1 MALATL
7 DYRAGAQTAA
17 MAAMLEPLA
26 RAVMAATESTA
37 LQQMV
42 ATVVMVATLVCLA
55 TVRLVEVEASTEQRA
70 S

>member
-1 MALATL
+1 
-7 DYRAGAQTAA
+7 

-26 RAVMAATESTA
+26 MAVMAATESTA

>member
-1 MALATL
+1 
-7 DYRAGAQTAA
+7 

-26 RAVMAATESTA
+26 MAVTA
-37 LQQMV
+37 PSAVLQQMV
-42 ATVVMVATLVCLA
+42 AMVVMVATLVCLA

>member
-1 MALATL
+1 
-7 DYRAGAQTAA
+7 

-26 RAVMAATESTA
+26 MAVMAGPESTA

>member
-1 MALATL
+1 
-7 DYRAGAQTAA
+7 
-17 MAAMLEPLA
+17 MAAMLELLA
-26 RAVMAATESTA
+26 MAVMAATESTPF
-37 LQQMV
+37 QQMV